1 VLRVGLTGGIGSG
14 KSSVGEALQELGAI
28 VIDSDELARNVIE
41 RGTPGYEQVVAE
53 FGDEILT
60 SGEIDRAKLAAQ
72 VFNDETKRKNL
83 ESIIHPLVRKA
94 AEELSKNLPSDA
106 IVVNEIPLLF
116 ETNGASRFDFII
128 SVSVQEKIRVAR
140 LKQRGMKEYEIAQRV
155 AAQATDAQRASISD
169 VVIENNGS
177 LDDLTAQV
185 NEIWTKYLLP
195 KANAMAGQ

>member
-1 VLRVGLTGGIGSG
+1 MLRVGLTGGIGSG

-94 AEELSKNLPSDA
+94 AEELSKNLPIDA

-128 SVSVQEKIRVAR
+128 SVSVQEEIRVAR

>member
-14 KSSVGEALQELGAI
+14 KSSVGDALQELGAI

-94 AEELSKNLPSDA
+94 AEELSKNLPSDS

-128 SVSVQEKIRVAR
+128 SVSVQEEIRVAR

-177 LDDLTAQV
+177 LDDLTAHV

>member
-1 VLRVGLTGGIGSG
+1 MLRVGLTGGIGSG

-53 FGDEILT
+53 FGDEVLT

-72 VFNDETKRKNL
+72 VFKDETKRKNL

-128 SVSVQEKIRVAR
+128 SVSVQEEIRIAR

-177 LDDLTAQV
+177 LDDLTAHV

>member
-14 KSSVGEALQELGAI
+14 KSSVGDALQELGAI

-128 SVSVQEKIRVAR
+128 SVSVLEEIRIAR

-177 LDDLTAQV
+177 LDDLTAHV

>member
-1 VLRVGLTGGIGSG
+1 MLRVGLTGGIGSG
-14 KSSVGEALQELGAI
+14 KSSVGDALQELGAI

-128 SVSVQEKIRVAR
+128 SVSVQEEIRIAR

-177 LDDLTAQV
+177 LDDLTAHV

>member
-1 VLRVGLTGGIGSG
+1 MLRVGLTGGIGSG
-14 KSSVGEALQELGAI
+14 KSSVGDALQELGAI

-128 SVSVQEKIRVAR
+128 SVSVQEEIRVAR

-177 LDDLTAQV
+177 LDDLTAHV

>member
-94 AEELSKNLPSDA
+94 AEELSKNLPIDA

-128 SVSVQEKIRVAR
+128 SVSVQEEIRVAR

>member
-1 VLRVGLTGGIGSG
+1 MLRVGLTGGIGSG

-128 SVSVQEKIRVAR
+128 SVSVQEEIRVAR

>member
-128 SVSVQEKIRVAR
+128 SVSVQEEIRVAR

>member
-14 KSSVGEALQELGAI
+14 KSSVGDALQELGAI

-128 SVSVQEKIRVAR
+128 SVSVQEEIRVAR

-177 LDDLTAQV
+177 LDDLTAHV

>member
-1 VLRVGLTGGIGSG
+1 MLRVGLTGGIGSG
-14 KSSVGEALQELGAI
+14 KSSVGDALQELGAI

-128 SVSVQEKIRVAR
+128 SVSVQEEIRIAR

-169 VVIENNGS
+169 VVIENNGT

-185 NEIWTKYLLP
+185 SEIWTKYLLP

>member
-14 KSSVGEALQELGAI
+14 KSSVGDALQELGAI

-128 SVSVQEKIRVAR
+128 SVSVQEEIRIAR

-177 LDDLTAQV
+177 LDDLTAHV

>member
-1 VLRVGLTGGIGSG
+1 MLRVGLTGGIGSG

-128 SVSVQEKIRVAR
+128 SVSVQEEIRVAR

-177 LDDLTAQV
+177 LDDLTAHV